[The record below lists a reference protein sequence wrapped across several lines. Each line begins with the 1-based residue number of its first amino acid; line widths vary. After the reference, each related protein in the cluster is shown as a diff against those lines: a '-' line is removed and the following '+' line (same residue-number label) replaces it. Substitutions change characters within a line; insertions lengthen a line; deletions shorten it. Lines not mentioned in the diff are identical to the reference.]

1 MPNYI
6 EYQKSISNELISI
19 KNRIR
24 DFIDGRHWGEDGRYK
39 EEILKEVIASK
50 LPSYASVGTG
60 FVVCDN
66 DITTQID
73 IIIYDNNIPVL
84 FKKGDFVIVPKEA
97 VFGIIEVK
105 SNARNILKTAVE
117 KAHNNGLLIG
127 KAIFNGIFSYEF
139 NRKIVVDE
147 KCISDMVK
155 TALKEN
161 FGQVGYLALGE
172 NYFIKYWEDG
182 MPFAE
187 PNNKYRI
194 YEIGQLA
201 FGYFVSNLI
210 EDVYIAHYGKSVPE
224 TISKMFYPIEGT
236 KEAFKIG
243 EDILE

>member
-66 DITTQID
+66 EITSQID
-73 IIIYDNNIPVL
+73 IIVYDNNIPVL
-84 FKKGDFVIVPKEA
+84 FKKGDFVIVSKEA

-105 SNARNILKTAVE
+105 TDVSKCFKETIE
-117 KAHNNGLLIG
+117 KSHKNGQMIG

-139 NRKIVVDE
+139 DRKIVVDE
-147 KCISDMVK
+147 NCVSDTVK

-161 FGQVGYLALGE
+161 FGQVRYLALGE

-182 MPFAE
+182 MPFGE

-201 FGYFVSNLI
+201 FGYFISNLI
-210 EDVYIAHYGKSVPE
+210 EDVYIAHYGKSIPE
-224 TISKMFYPIEGT
+224 NISKMFYPIEGT
-236 KEAFKIG
+236 KEAFKIDG
-243 EDILE
+243 DILE